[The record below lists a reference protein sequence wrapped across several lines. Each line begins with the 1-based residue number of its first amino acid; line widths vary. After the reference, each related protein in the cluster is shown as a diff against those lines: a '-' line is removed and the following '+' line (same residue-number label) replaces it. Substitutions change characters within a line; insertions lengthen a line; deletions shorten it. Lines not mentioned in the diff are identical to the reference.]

1 MKWDYHAG
9 IHAGGLESKEDQCR
23 RLMSLCERTEENL
36 KLSYGKGKE
45 KKGTYLS
52 VRAYSQLITTDTAYS
67 YQWFLG
73 GGERKRKKKKKQQTK
88 TVKLVIS

>member
-9 IHAGGLESKEDQCR
+9 IHAGGLESKVDQCR

-36 KLSYGKGKE
+36 KLCYGKGKE

-52 VRAYSQLITTDTAYS
+52 VTAYRQHITTDTAYS
-67 YQWFLG
+67 YQWFW
-73 GGERKRKKKKKQQTK
+73 GGEEREKNQNNEACDY
-88 TVKLVIS
+88 LS